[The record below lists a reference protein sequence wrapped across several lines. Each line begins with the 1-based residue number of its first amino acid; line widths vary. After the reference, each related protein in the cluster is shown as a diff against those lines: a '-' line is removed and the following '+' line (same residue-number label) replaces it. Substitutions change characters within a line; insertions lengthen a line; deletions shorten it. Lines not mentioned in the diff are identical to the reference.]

1 MSETFSQFKTRL
13 IGELNATAIANGM
26 TNSTV
31 ISENANGELITD
43 TGAAVLDSVNTVSPN
58 NIKYPKSKT

>member
-13 IGELNATAIANGM
+13 AAELNATASANGIGA
-26 TNSTV
+26 NTV
-31 ISENANGELITD
+31 ISENSNGELLTD
-43 TGAAVLDSVNTVSPN
+43 AAAAVLDSVNTVSPN